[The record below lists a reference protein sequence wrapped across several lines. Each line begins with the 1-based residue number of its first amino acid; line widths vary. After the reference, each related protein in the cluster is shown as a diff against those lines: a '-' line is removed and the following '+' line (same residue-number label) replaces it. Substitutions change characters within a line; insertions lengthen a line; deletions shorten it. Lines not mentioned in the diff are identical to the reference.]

1 MKKRILIISIV
12 ISTSIILII
21 FGFLHWKQMKMD
33 AEIELQETTVTE
45 PEPIFEPTYM
55 YGIPVDSMVVISGK
69 VKRNETFARLLRK
82 NNVTENTITSMTK
95 MADTIFDLRTI
106 RAGNPYVF
114 ICSSD
119 TTPLH
124 FVYEQDQ
131 INYILFSFA
140 DSMKISAEK
149 KEVIKVRKIASGI
162 IESNLWNAMIDF
174 GINPIMSI
182 ELSEI
187 YAWSIDFFGLQKGD
201 HFSVIYDE
209 LYVDT
214 IPVEI
219 GKIYSAIFNHQNK
232 DFYAIQF
239 TQENRPGYYDENGE
253 SLQRTFLKAPLRF
266 SRISSRFSNSRLH
279 PVLKIRRPHHGID
292 YAAPAGTPVYSV
304 GDGVIIAVK
313 YTKQGGKTLKIKH
326 NSVYTTGYLHLSNYA
341 KGIKTGSHV
350 KQGQLI
356 GYVGNTGL
364 ATGPHLDFRFWKN
377 GQAIDPLKVESPAVE
392 PIKKINRE
400 EYEKIKN
407 AMMEDLIAAD
417 NVLHKKYSNRLQS
430 NGRVKAEESTNI
442 KK

>member
-1 MKKRILIISIV
+1 MKKKLLIAILAIV
-12 ISTSIILII
+12 VIMLFAI
-21 FGFLHWKQMKMD
+21 GFLHWKQIKMD
-33 AEIELQETTVTE
+33 TEIVAQETTEIEQE
-45 PEPIFEPTYM
+45 PVFEPTYM
-55 YGIPVDSMVVISGK
+55 YGIPVDSMMVIQGTI
-69 VKRNETFARLLRK
+69 KRNETFAGILRK
-82 NNVTENTITSMTK
+82 YNIANNTIASLIK
-95 MADTIFDLRTI
+95 MSDTIFDLRTI
-106 RAGNPYVF
+106 RAGNPYVL
-114 ICSSD
+114 ICSTD

-124 FVYEQDQ
+124 FVYEQDKV
-131 INYILFSFA
+131 NYILFTFG
-140 DSMKISAEK
+140 DSMKIAAEK
-149 KEVIKVRKIASGI
+149 KEIILVRKIASGI
-162 IESNLWNAMIDF
+162 IESNLWNTMIDF

-209 LYVDT
+209 EYVDT
-214 IPVEI
+214 IPVGI

-232 DFYAIQF
+232 EFYAIQF
-239 TQENRPGYYDENGE
+239 TQDNGTGYFDEKGE
-253 SLQRTFLKAPLRF
+253 SLQRAFLKAPLRF
-266 SRISSRFSNSRLH
+266 SRISSRFSHSRLH
-279 PVLKIRRPHHGID
+279 PVLKIRRPHHGVD

-313 YTKQGGKTLKIKH
+313 YTKQGGKTLKVKH

-356 GYVGNTGL
+356 GYVGSTGL

-377 GQAIDPLKVESPAVE
+377 GQAIDPLKVESPTVE

-407 AMMEDLIAAD
+407 EMIENLIEAD
-417 NVLHKKYSNRLQS
+417 NLLHEKYPNRL
-430 NGRVKAEESTNI
+430 KAHRTVQTDSTPIII
-442 KK
+442 K